1 MNFNIHGI
9 FPTPVL
15 FSNIGR
21 TWTEEEQAF
30 LQKQSES
37 THNNMGNTTSNDRY
51 VLRSPEAKAM
61 SDFVQKAI
69 DQYID
74 NVMFPKFRDQL
85 EFYVTQSWLNY
96 TKPGQYHHKHAHPN
110 SIISGVLYIDAD
122 ETKDKIFFY
131 KDGYQQIK
139 FPTENFQLYN
149 SESWYFTVKTGDIV
163 IFPSSLTHMVETKEG
178 DNLRTSLAFNVF
190 AKGYIGNEDELT
202 ALQLH
207 NAYTSPIQK

>member
-9 FPTPVL
+9 FPTPVF
-15 FSNIGR
+15 FSHIGR

-37 THNNMGNTTSNDRY
+37 QHNNSGNTTSNNRY
-51 VLRSPEAKAM
+51 VLREPEAKSM
-61 SDFVQKAI
+61 SDFVQEAVN
-69 DQYID
+69 QYID

-96 TKPGQYHHKHAHPN
+96 TKPGQYHHKHSHPN

-178 DNLRTSLAFNVF
+178 ENTRTSLAFNVF
-190 AKGYIGNEDELT
+190 AKGYIGHEDELT

-207 NAYTSPIQK
+207 NAYTSPIKK

>member
-21 TWTEEEQAF
+21 TWTENEQAF

-61 SDFVQKAI
+61 SDFVQKAV
-69 DQYID
+69 DHYVD
-74 NVMFPKFRDQL
+74 NIMFPKFRDQL
-85 EFYVTQSWLNY
+85 EFYTTQSWLNY

-110 SIISGVLYIDAD
+110 SILSGVLYIDAD

>member
-9 FPTPVL
+9 FPTPVF
-15 FSNIGR
+15 FSHIGR
-21 TWTEEEQAF
+21 TWTKEEQAF

-37 THNNMGNTTSNDRY
+37 QHNNSGNTTSNNRY
-51 VLRSPEAKAM
+51 VLREPEAKNMA
-61 SDFVQKAI
+61 DFVQKAV

-110 SIISGVLYIDAD
+110 SILSGVLYIDAD

-149 SESWYFTVKTGDIV
+149 SESWFFTVKTGDIV

-178 DNLRTSLAFNVF
+178 ENTRTSLAFNVF

-207 NAYTSPIQK
+207 NAQTSPIKK

>member
-9 FPTPVL
+9 FPQPVF
-15 FSNIGR
+15 FSHIGR
-21 TWTEEEQAF
+21 TWTKEEQAF

-37 THNNMGNTTSNDRY
+37 THNNSGNTTSNNRY
-51 VLRSPEAKAM
+51 VLREPEAKDM
-61 SDFVQKAI
+61 SDFVQKAV
-69 DQYID
+69 DQYVD

-110 SIISGVLYIDAD
+110 SILSGVFYIDAD

-149 SESWYFTVKTGDIV
+149 SESWFFTVKTGDVV

-178 DNLRTSLAFNVF
+178 ENTRTSLAFNVF

-207 NAYTSPIQK
+207 NAQTSPIKK

>member
-9 FPTPVL
+9 FPQPVF
-15 FSNIGR
+15 FSHIGR
-21 TWTEEEQAF
+21 TWTKEEQAF

-37 THNNMGNTTSNDRY
+37 THNNSGNTTSNNRY
-51 VLRSPEAKAM
+51 VLREPEAKDM
-61 SDFVQKAI
+61 SDFVQKAV

-110 SIISGVLYIDAD
+110 SILSGVLYIDAD

-149 SESWYFTVKTGDIV
+149 SESWFFTVKTGDIV

-178 DNLRTSLAFNVF
+178 ENTRTSLAFNVF

-207 NAYTSPIQK
+207 NAQTSPIKK

>member
-9 FPTPVL
+9 FPQPVF
-15 FSNIGR
+15 FSHIGR
-21 TWTEEEQAF
+21 TWTKEEQAF
-30 LQKQSES
+30 LKKQSES
-37 THNNMGNTTSNDRY
+37 THNNSGNTTSNNRY
-51 VLRSPEAKAM
+51 VLREPEAKNMA
-61 SDFVQKAI
+61 DFVQKAV
-69 DQYID
+69 DQYVD

-110 SIISGVLYIDAD
+110 SILSGVLYIDAD

-149 SESWYFTVKTGDIV
+149 SESWFFTVKTGDVV

-178 DNLRTSLAFNVF
+178 ENTRTSLAFNVF

-207 NAYTSPIQK
+207 NAQTSPIKK

>member
-122 ETKDKIFFY
+122 ESKDKIFFY

>member
-9 FPTPVL
+9 FPQPVF
-15 FSNIGR
+15 FSHIGR

-37 THNNMGNTTSNDRY
+37 THNNSGNTTSNNRY
-51 VLRSPEAKAM
+51 VLREPEAKNMA
-61 SDFVQKAI
+61 DFVQKAV
-69 DQYID
+69 DQYVD

-110 SIISGVLYIDAD
+110 SILSGVLYIDAD

-149 SESWYFTVKTGDIV
+149 SESWFFTVKTGDVV

-178 DNLRTSLAFNVF
+178 ENTRTSLAFNVF

-207 NAYTSPIQK
+207 NAQTSPIKK

>member
-9 FPTPVL
+9 FPQPVF
-15 FSNIGR
+15 FSHIGR
-21 TWTEEEQAF
+21 TWTKEEQAF

-37 THNNMGNTTSNDRY
+37 THNNSGNTTSNNRY
-51 VLRSPEAKAM
+51 VLREPEAKDMA
-61 SDFVQKAI
+61 DFVQKAV
-69 DQYID
+69 DQYVD

-110 SIISGVLYIDAD
+110 SILSGVLYIDAD

-149 SESWYFTVKTGDIV
+149 SESWFFTVKTGDIV

-178 DNLRTSLAFNVF
+178 ENTRTSLAFNVF

-207 NAYTSPIQK
+207 NAQTSPIKK

>member
-21 TWTEEEQAF
+21 TWTEDEQAF

-122 ETKDKIFFY
+122 ESKDKIFFY